1 MQEAEATNIARLKPL
16 VMQAQAELSFRQGN
30 WQQAEHYFQAGIQAS
45 TNTEWYA
52 SAPALYGHFL
62 AVTGRRAA
70 ARTQLDQAA
79 SYPEPPGYGGDFY
92 IPFLAEGY
100 LHLEANEKAAGY
112 VERIRPLRGFMYY
125 GNSVDRVLGVVAA
138 RSGGW
143 AMAEQAFEAGLAL
156 CRRAN
161 NQPEEATILY
171 EQARALLVQS
181 GLEPEQDQRQ
191 ILQRVHILCDQARK
205 LFLQYKMQRAVDLVD
220 TLLEG
225 LWQLKQRNTPGARR
239 E

>member
-100 LHLEANEKAAGY
+100 LHLEESGQATVY
-112 VERIRPLRGFMYY
+112 IERIRSLRGFMYY
-125 GNSVDRVLGVVAA
+125 GNSVDRILGVVATLA
-138 RSGGW
+138 GDW
-143 AMAEQAFEAGLAL
+143 EMAEQAFEDGVEL

-161 NQPEEATILY
+161 NQPEE
-171 EQARALLVQS
+171 
-181 GLEPEQDQRQ
+181 
-191 ILQRVHILCDQARK
+191 
-205 LFLQYKMQRAVDLVD
+205 
-220 TLLEG
+220 
-225 LWQLKQRNTPGARR
+225 
-239 E
+239 